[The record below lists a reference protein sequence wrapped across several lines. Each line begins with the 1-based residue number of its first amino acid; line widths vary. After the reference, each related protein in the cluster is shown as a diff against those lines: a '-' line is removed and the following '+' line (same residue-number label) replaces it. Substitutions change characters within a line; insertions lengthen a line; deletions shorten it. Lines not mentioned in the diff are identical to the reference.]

1 MAWRAAARLL
11 SVWVPKEIIPSSEEK
26 SWFSPALFPR
36 QLPDERRQRL
46 IDRVSVGCASRLD
59 DWDAITHLYA
69 PCYHLSGPFHQYN
82 KPFKGKFYNTV
93 VLFAPFFSR
102 LIPSTWH
109 RHPFICKLTAVLM
122 GLDDFSQHI
131 LERAVCALCTESH
144 PFSPRPRR
152 KPCGKRMKN
161 NYKKNWNSQQTA
173 FVHYTNTPFAVKHL
187 PHREDR
193 RWPWVLVL
201 LMAVVMRSDVAVGW
215 VECRKEGEMG
225 KTRDEITTRAWWKL
239 GGGWDEY
246 ANKLL

>member
-1 MAWRAAARLL
+1 MAWRAAARFL

-36 QLPDERRQRL
+36 QLPDERRRRL

-82 KPFKGKFYNTV
+82 KPFKGKFSNTV
-93 VLFAPFFSR
+93 VLFAPFFAR

-122 GLDDFSQHI
+122 GLDDFPQHI
-131 LERAVCALCTESH
+131 LERCVCSMYGISSFFTPSAEKAMWQKDEKQLQ
-144 PFSPRPRR
+144 
-152 KPCGKRMKN
+152 
-161 NYKKNWNSQQTA
+161 KNWNSQQTA

-187 PHREDR
+187 PHREER
-193 RWPWVLVL
+193 RWPWVLASL
-201 LMAVVMRSDVAVGW
+201 FCWWRWWWDLTWQSGGLN
-215 VECRKEGEMG
+215 VERRDGEGEGWNYDTGMV
-225 KTRDEITTRAWWKL
+225 EIWRRL
-239 GGGWDEY
+239 GWIC
-246 ANKLL
+246 K

>member
-82 KPFKGKFYNTV
+82 KPFKGKFSNPV
-93 VLFAPFFSR
+93 VLFAPFFAR

-131 LERAVCALCTESH
+131 LERCVCSMYGISSFFTPSAEKAMWQKDEKQLQKKLKLTANSVCTLYKHSLRGETSS
-144 PFSPRPRR
+144 SPR
-152 KPCGKRMKN
+152 G
-161 NYKKNWNSQQTA
+161 SA
-173 FVHYTNTPFAVKHL
+173 
-187 PHREDR
+187 
-193 RWPWVLVL
+193 
-201 LMAVVMRSDVAVGW
+201 MAVSPCFVDGGGDEIWRGSRVGW
-215 VECRKEGEMG
+215 M
-225 KTRDEITTRAWWKL
+225 
-239 GGGWDEY
+239 
-246 ANKLL
+246 